1 MHWAACK
8 YTVHLFILFSESHS
22 LATKPFSLILSDNE
36 EKRLTDW
43 LVLSSCSMSCCRA
56 NILQIL
62 WDPENWPLHSL
73 LDLAHYVLEEMI
85 FTCWLAKL
93 VDGNKL
99 KVTDSAS
106 RLSACGH
113 ACLDYS
119 SASCILGSCDGE
131 SNFLHHICL
140 CFYPAVCVRG
150 HGDRQ
155 HINS

>member
-8 YTVHLFILFSESHS
+8 YTVHLLILFSESYS

-36 EKRLTDW
+36 EYDW
-43 LVLSSCSMSCCRA
+43 LSDWLALSSCSMSCCRA

-62 WDPENWPLHSL
+62 WDTENWPLHPL
-73 LDLAHYVLEEMI
+73 LDLAHYVLEEI

-99 KVTDSAS
+99 KVTNLAS

-113 ACLDYS
+113 ASLDYS
-119 SASCILGSCDGE
+119 SASCILGSCDGRVT
-131 SNFLHHICL
+131 FCTTYVFVFILL
-140 CFYPAVCVRG
+140 CVRG